1 MDVPNVARGVV
12 LSLLCS
18 VALFVINYLVFSSVG
33 TDYFLSQLIL
43 SEHDDVYSF
52 SNLVLPRLI
61 SGTVLSSS
69 LLLFNFYLFFCC
81 SRSTSPIEKSL
92 CFIVAAMLFAIPSVL
107 AMGDPTHLSTFKP
120 ASLLLF
126 HLAVGGLLVWRLT
139 VVVSG
144 R

>member
-12 LSLLCS
+12 LSVLCS
-18 VALFVINYLVFSSVG
+18 VLLFVINYLAFSNVG

-43 SEHDDVYSF
+43 SSSDDLYSF

-81 SRSTSPIEKSL
+81 SRSTSSVEKSL
-92 CFIVAAMLFAIPSVL
+92 CFIIAAMLFAIPSVF
-107 AMGDPTHLSTFKP
+107 AMGDARLLSNVRP

-126 HLAVGGLLVWRLT
+126 HIAVDGLLLWRLT